1 MWEDIHSGL
10 YYLSNYTQCL
20 TTFRA
25 RSDLHYT
32 FINGYI
38 QARNRILANILGVER
53 PSGTQAV
60 SHGTGERTQEN
71 DLTNVKI
78 QSARKRLHVAQRS
91 LNTCELTIQHGNP
104 ILTCGYPS
112 LMLYSQIMIGW
123 HRKYNFKAKK
133 QKVSD
138 TTGDLELE
146 ESVRTISALFSQ
158 NGGVATRPLEASA
171 PGEPLEAR
179 VASISAEIAAA
190 IAQASSRALDEDE
203 DEMEEEEGVDDDDGW
218 CSGHEIRR
226 PETIVPNTSGI
237 RGSGSD
243 DSGKGFVGVEDND
256 EDSDTFPIPL
266 RTRKGKEPV
275 SLVGIKRKR

>member
-1 MWEDIHSGL
+1 MS
-10 YYLSNYTQCL
+10 C
-20 TTFRA
+20 
-25 RSDLHYT
+25 
-32 FINGYI
+32 
-38 QARNRILANILGVER
+38 
-53 PSGTQAV
+53 
-60 SHGTGERTQEN
+60 
-71 DLTNVKI
+71 
-78 QSARKRLHVAQRS
+78 
-91 LNTCELTIQHGNP
+91 
-104 ILTCGYPS
+104 
-112 LMLYSQIMIGW
+112 SQILIGRC
-123 HRKYNFKAKK
+123 RKYNFKAKK

-138 TTGDLELE
+138 TTEDLELE

-158 NGGVATRPLEASA
+158 TGSVVTRPLEASV

-218 CSGHEIRR
+218 CSGHEIGI
-226 PETIVPNTSGI
+226 PESIVPNTSGI
-237 RGSGSD
+237 RGSGD
-243 DSGKGFVGVEDND
+243 DNGGKGIPGVEDND

>member
-1 MWEDIHSGL
+1 M
-10 YYLSNYTQCL
+10 
-20 TTFRA
+20 
-25 RSDLHYT
+25 LH
-32 FINGYI
+32 
-38 QARNRILANILGVER
+38 
-53 PSGTQAV
+53 
-60 SHGTGERTQEN
+60 
-71 DLTNVKI
+71 
-78 QSARKRLHVAQRS
+78 
-91 LNTCELTIQHGNP
+91 
-104 ILTCGYPS
+104 
-112 LMLYSQIMIGW
+112 SQILIGCF
-123 HRKYNFKAKK
+123 RKYNFKAKK

-138 TTGDLELE
+138 TTEDLELE

-158 NGGVATRPLEASA
+158 TGGVATRPLAVSM

-218 CSGHEIRR
+218 CSGHEIGR
-226 PETIVPNTSGI
+226 PESIVPNTSGI
-237 RGSGSD
+237 RGSGND
-243 DSGKGFVGVEDND
+243 DNGGKGIAGVEEND